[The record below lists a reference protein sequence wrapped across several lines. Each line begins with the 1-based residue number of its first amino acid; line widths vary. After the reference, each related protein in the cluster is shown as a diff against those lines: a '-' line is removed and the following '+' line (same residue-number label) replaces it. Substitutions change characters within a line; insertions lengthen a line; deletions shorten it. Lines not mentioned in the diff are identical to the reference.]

1 MSKNT
6 GIRKSRGDG
15 YDRIEWLDAAGNK
28 HAVRADNPITAAEV
42 IPGERTRRP
51 GKYRGQAT
59 YQGRYWCA
67 GIEGHVFHES
77 MAEFT
82 GLMLIDHLYDIV
94 QLFAQPLL
102 LTFADGTFHYPD
114 FLAIEA
120 DATRHLVDVHLQT
133 LTTPAHELAFEQT
146 RKLCERLG
154 WRFTVID
161 QLDDIVRWNLEA
173 MARYHHPRYLPTAQL
188 EKQILRAA
196 ARTATFGELR
206 EALRTNRP
214 GEHMPAIYNMLWNRH
229 LHIDITKPLTDLT
242 PLSA

>member
-28 HAVRADNPITAAEV
+28 HAVRADNPLTAAEV

-51 GKYRGQAT
+51 GKYRGQST
-59 YQGRYWCA
+59 YQGNYWCA

-82 GLMLIDHLYDIV
+82 GLMLIDHLYDID
-94 QLFAQPLL
+94 QLFAQPML

-120 DATRHLVDVHLQT
+120 DGTRHLVDVHLKSRT
-133 LTTPAHELAFEQT
+133 EEAHELAFKQT
-146 RKLCERLG
+146 GEMCERLG

-161 QLDDIVRWNLEA
+161 QLDDVVRWNLEA
-173 MARYHHPRYLPTAQL
+173 LARYHHPRFTPSTRV

-196 ARTATFGELR
+196 TRTATFGELR
-206 EALRTNRP
+206 AALRTDRP
-214 GEHMPAIYNMLWNRH
+214 GEHMPALYNMLWNRH
-229 LHIDITKPLTDLT
+229 LQIDITKPLTDLT
-242 PLSA
+242 PLSI